1 MVKEVVMD
9 TATKSL
15 VSLFVDRASPEGW
28 VVRDPEGNF
37 WLVPPVDSPWE
48 NRRPFFPTEEMDLEP
63 VPGHY
68 KYLLEL
74 PF

>member
-1 MVKEVVMD
+1 MELES
-9 TATKSL
+9 KSP
-15 VSLFVDRASPEGW
+15 VSLFVDRASPDAW
-28 VVRDPEGNF
+28 VVRDPEGKF
-37 WLVPPVDSPWE
+37 WLVPPVDSPWD

-63 VPGHY
+63 IPGHY

>member
-1 MVKEVVMD
+1 MEFVN
-9 TATKSL
+9 KSP
-15 VSLFVDRASPEGW
+15 VSLFVDRASPDAW

-37 WLVPPVDSPWE
+37 WLVPPVDSPWD

-63 VPGHY
+63 IPGHY